1 MTDLLA
7 YRIPNQDIIKKTGN
21 FHLVSDKDTI
31 QSGFIISS
39 FDQRITYA
47 FKEDNAEVNP
57 QFNFHFSHTQPVSIS
72 KEKYMEYGNLIKTQ
86 IENIPLDKFVFSRIK
101 KVYFDAL
108 KTQKLFDL
116 LCKSYPQ
123 AFVYLISS
131 KEFGT
136 WLGASP
142 EALIKSH
149 NDHGFTMALAGTKEN
164 LSDIEWKRKEYR
176 EQELVSE
183 YILETLKLNGV
194 KNIEVS
200 GPYQSEAGNLVHL
213 RSDFSFDMDGFNTYD
228 LAKTLH
234 PTPAVCGL
242 PKKECTELIE
252 TIENKELRFSRS
264 LYTGYLGIVSPQ
276 RSQLYVNL
284 RCCQIFNDSA
294 FLYLGGG
301 YTEDS
306 DVLDEWNET
315 ERKSETLLNIF
326 ELL

>member
-1 MTDLLA
+1 MADLLA
-7 YRIPNQDIIKKTGN
+7 YRIPNQEAIKKTGD
-21 FHLVSDKDTI
+21 FRVISDEDTI
-31 QSGFIISS
+31 QTGFIISS
-39 FDQRITYA
+39 FDQGITYL
-47 FKEDNAEVNP
+47 FKEDNAAVNP
-57 QFNFHFSHTQPVSIS
+57 QFNFHSSQTQPVSIS
-72 KEKYMEYGNLIKTQ
+72 KEKYMEYGKLVKNQ
-86 IENIPLDKFVFSRIK
+86 IEKVPLDKFVFSRIK
-101 KVYFDAL
+101 KVAFDAS
-108 KTQKLFDL
+108 KTEKLFEL
-116 LCKSYPQ
+116 LCNAYPN

-142 EALIKSH
+142 EALIESH

-228 LAKTLH
+228 LAKRLH

-242 PKKECTELIE
+242 PKKECIELIE
-252 TIENKELRFSRS
+252 TIENRELHFSRN
-264 LYTGYLGIVSPQ
+264 LYTGYLGLVGQ
-276 RSQLYVNL
+276 KKSQLYVNL
-284 RCCQIFNDSA
+284 RCCQIIEDYA